1 MAQDGT
7 EAYRGLDLPPLVARA
22 VELADRQGFP
32 FSCRPE
38 QGRLLRVLAGGAS
51 SVAETGTG
59 YGVGLAWLATGAPP
73 GATILSVER
82 DLDRVRAVRELFADV
97 PGVTV
102 VHGDWEAIHD
112 RAPYDLVVL
121 DGGGAG
127 KGGAA
132 ADPARLL
139 TPGGTLVVDDFTPAR
154 RWPILH
160 EGEPDLAR
168 LHWLD
173 HPLLDA
179 VELRLAADLAAV
191 VAVRTLN
198 QRPPGATVTDS
209 TGP

>member
-1 MAQDGT
+1 MSLNGT
-7 EAYRGLDLPPLVARA
+7 DAYRGLELPPLVARA

-51 SVAETGTG
+51 SIAETGTG
-59 YGVGLAWLATGAPP
+59 CGVGLAWLVTGAPS
-73 GATILSVER
+73 GATIVSVER
-82 DLDRVRAVRELFADV
+82 DPGRARVTAELFADL
-97 PGVTV
+97 PDVTV
-102 VHGDWEAIHD
+102 VHGDWTEIHG
-112 RAPYDLVVL
+112 RAPYDLLVL

-127 KGGAA
+127 KNGAA

-160 EGEPDLAR
+160 EGEPDLVR
-168 LHWLD
+168 LHWLE

-179 VELRLAADLAAV
+179 VELRLAADLAAI
-191 VAVRTLN
+191 VAVRTL
-198 QRPPGATVTDS
+198 RPSPVQ
-209 TGP
+209 PLPER